1 MPKLKGYL
9 IKVSEVS
16 IKVVDSGFGVR
27 GRAA

>member
-16 IKVVDSGFGVR
+16 IKGADSGFGVR
-27 GRAA
+27 GSEA